1 MRAEE
6 RKLDRQITSEGCAP
20 GCHLDGPPP
29 WLTPPPPTPEIKN
42 EETKVKQSV
51 KQAVKRGDTSTAKML
66 AKEIVRSRKATA
78 RLYTSKAQMNSVVMQ
93 MQNQLGAPG
102 RRPSAAPRPR
112 RRTCCLTAARHS
124 GLWVCPRSATKGD
137 GAHGEEHGGHGRD
150 EPPRQGRRHQEHDA
164 GDAEGDD
171 EGARAP
177 ARPPAPEAPPP
188 VRRRGALPCTEASR
202 RLPHAACPV
211 ACPQAGLIDEMIDD
225 QMDDMDEADEEAA
238 DEEVMKVME
247 ELNAVN
253 TGGMTSAPTSQVQQQ
268 GGAAA
273 AEDDAEEEQMR
284 ARLQELRG

>member
-1 MRAEE
+1 MCRVFLSDSVSLLFYLSRTVTHLSPRTCAQPLFAFSGAATRPIPRCSAGELSPLVHRPPSSASLCTHPRRRSKAPDPKDKVKEWKKQMRAEE

-93 MQNQLGAPG
+93 MQNQMGAPG

-112 RRTCCLTAARHS
+112 HRTCCLTAACHS

-171 EGARAP
+171 EGARDYL
-177 ARPPAPEAPPP
+177 PP
-188 VRRRGALPCTEASR
+188 
-202 RLPHAACPV
+202 
-211 ACPQAGLIDEMIDD
+211 
-225 QMDDMDEADEEAA
+225 
-238 DEEVMKVME
+238 
-247 ELNAVN
+247 
-253 TGGMTSAPTSQVQQQ
+253 
-268 GGAAA
+268 
-273 AEDDAEEEQMR
+273 
-284 ARLQELRG
+284 